1 MSQCISKNAENIDT
15 ITNSQDTQ
23 NVPIIDFI
31 LHIDQHLIFMTQNY
45 GTWVYGILFL
55 IIFCETGLVVTPF
68 LPGDSLLFATGAI
81 AATGALDPVLVSGL
95 IIIAAFMGDN
105 VNYWFGRTAGPR
117 VFSSSTSR
125 IFNRKHLERTEEF
138 YAKHGHKAVIIARFL
153 PIFRTF
159 IPFVA
164 GIGRMPYLRFLGF
177 SLTASLMWVL
187 LFVGAGYFFGNIPA
201 VKKNFTLLIMAII
214 VVSLLPAVYGF
225 IKHKYAKS
233 ESV

>member
-1 MSQCISKNAENIDT
+1 M
-15 ITNSQDTQ
+15 
-23 NVPIIDFI
+23 PIIDFI

-45 GTWVYGILFL
+45 GPWVYGILFL

-81 AATGALDPVLVSGL
+81 AATGALDPVLVGGL
-95 IIIAAFMGDN
+95 IIVAAFMGDN
-105 VNYWFGRTAGPR
+105 VNYWFGRTTGPK
-117 VFSSSTSR
+117 VFSSHTSR
-125 IFNRKHLERTEEF
+125 IFNRKHLEKTEEF

-164 GIGRMPYLRFLGF
+164 GIGRMPYSRFLGF
-177 SLTASLMWVL
+177 SLAASLMWVL
-187 LFVGAGYFFGNIPA
+187 LFVGAGYFFGNIPV

-214 VVSLLPAVYGF
+214 IVSLLPAIFGF